1 MAEIIAI
8 VVALWLLGI
17 ISIPW
22 LVMPSF
28 PVLNILGYA
37 LTIPRL
43 LLFGLLCWLAL
54 NLGSPFRQIIWVFFV
69 LWLLSI
75 FGLIVVG
82 SMVNLLLIALV
93 VGLILSFVQK

>member
-28 PVLNILGYA
+28 PVLNILGYT
-37 LTIPRL
+37 LTLPRL
-43 LLFGLLCWLAL
+43 LLIILFTYLAL

-69 LWLLSI
+69 L
-75 FGLIVVG
+75 
-82 SMVNLLLIALV
+82 
-93 VGLILSFVQK
+93 